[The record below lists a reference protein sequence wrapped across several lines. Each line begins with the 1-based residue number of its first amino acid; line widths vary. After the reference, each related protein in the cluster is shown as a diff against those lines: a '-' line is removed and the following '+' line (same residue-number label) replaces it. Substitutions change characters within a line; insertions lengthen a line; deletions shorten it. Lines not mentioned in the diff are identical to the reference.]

1 MISLS
6 ASLLALIL
14 ATGCAAAKPAPA
26 PAAGSSAI
34 FPPAAPDAL
43 SPEQIKKAETLRAE
57 GMELL
62 YSKDPLVKNEEKA
75 KAKFEEAAALGDPIS
90 MDQLGGMYSTGIANT
105 EKSCAKA
112 IEWFEKSSQSGYPL
126 AVNNLAYTLVSC
138 PDKKLRDAE
147 KAEEMVKFL
156 YQANPSLLALL
167 DTYAAVQAE
176 QGKFPQAA
184 KTLEVVIDIAG
195 LMDANPQ
202 RIDEMK
208 ATLKRYRQKKK
219 LEEGNEADPHIF
231 RKSKTKSKP

>member
-1 MISLS
+1 MRKPAAILL
-6 ASLLALIL
+6 LLAAL
-14 ATGCAAAKPAPA
+14 AGCASARPASAPA
-26 PAAGSSAI
+26 TAGTPALM
-34 FPPAAPDAL
+34 PPSTPGAL
-43 SPEQIKKAETLRAE
+43 SPEQIQKAEALRAQ
-57 GMELL
+57 GMEFL

-90 MDQLGGMYSTGIANT
+90 MDQLGGIYSTGIAKT

-112 IEWFEKSSQSGYPL
+112 MEWFEKSSQSGYPL
-126 AVNNLAYTLVSC
+126 AINNLAYTLVTC

-156 YQANPSLLALL
+156 YQANPSFLALL

-176 QGKFPQAA
+176 QGRFPQAA

-195 LMDANPQ
+195 LIDANPQ

-231 RKSKTKSKP
+231 RKTKPKS

>member
-1 MISLS
+1 MTKTVAILC
-6 ASLLALIL
+6 LLATL
-14 ATGCAAAKPAPA
+14 AGCASAKPNPAPAAPA
-26 PAAGSSAI
+26 PAVL
-34 FPPAAPDAL
+34 PPSPPGAL
-43 SPEQIKKAETLRAE
+43 PPEQIQRAEALRAE

-62 YSKDPLVKNEEKA
+62 YSKDPLVKNEVKA
-75 KAKFEEAAALGDPIS
+75 KAKFEEAAALGDPVS

-126 AVNNLAYTLVSC
+126 AINNLAYTLVSC
-138 PDKKLRDAE
+138 PDKKLRDAD

-156 YQANPSLLALL
+156 YQANPSFLALL

-176 QGKFPQAA
+176 QGRFPQAA

-231 RKSKTKSKP
+231 RKTKKKS